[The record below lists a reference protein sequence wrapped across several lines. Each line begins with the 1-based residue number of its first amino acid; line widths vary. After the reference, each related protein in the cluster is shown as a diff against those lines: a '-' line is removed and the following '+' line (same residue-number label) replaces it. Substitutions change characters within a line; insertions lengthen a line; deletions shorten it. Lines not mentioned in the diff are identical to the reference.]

1 MAYVSH
7 VEVGLTDGTKLVV
20 ENASEDDVL
29 QQLSRLSGP
38 AGVAAL
44 NAREGMYRI
53 FEGQVVYVRSVVTPT

>member
-1 MAYVSH
+1 MAYVAH
-7 VEVGLTDGTKLVV
+7 VEVGLTDGTKLIV

-44 NAREGMYRI
+44 NTRGGMYRI
-53 FEGQVVYVRSVVTPT
+53 FEGQVVYVRTVAEPA